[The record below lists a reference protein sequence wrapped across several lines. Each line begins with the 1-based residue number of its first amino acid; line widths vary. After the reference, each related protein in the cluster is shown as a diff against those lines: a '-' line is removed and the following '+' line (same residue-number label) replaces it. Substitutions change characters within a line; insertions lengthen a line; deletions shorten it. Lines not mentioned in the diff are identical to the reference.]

1 MPRGTIFKMI
11 SNIEVKFK
19 EHCLGFDILRD
30 KFSAKINFNDRDI
43 KTLTLPLSTV
53 YEWSKDIPQR
63 TKLFFNVHENEPLLQ
78 LLGFKITY
86 ADLNFHRRYEEVI
99 DIFDNVYK
107 QERNKENYLLLQH
120 LLLEESF
127 DEEAKIDTKY
137 LKEIDFIYPIAIHNF
152 F

>member
-63 TKLFFNVHENEPLLQ
+63 TKLFFSVHENEPLLQ

-86 ADLNFHRRYEEVI
+86 ADLNFHRRYEVI